1 MKNLDDEMTRLYSL
15 RRFGIKQG
23 LSRITGLLEEMGNPH
38 LEYNVVH
45 VGGTNGK
52 GSVCRILGSILEEA
66 GYITGVYTSPHLSHL
81 RERIVVNDM
90 EINDDELYRL
100 IEEVLS
106 LVEKSRDK
114 PTFFE
119 VTTAIAFEYFR
130 RKKVDVAVVEVGLGG
145 RLDATN
151 VVQPQLTVLTSIS
164 IDHGNILGGT
174 IDKIAEEKA
183 GILKEGV
190 PLITS
195 AREKALDIVRGV
207 AKEKNVDVT
216 VVDKNSWRRLE
227 KNDNGQRFVV
237 HGLIKDY
244 DVETSLL
251 GLYQGENVA
260 VAVTSAEKLQ
270 MNGFFLPEGSIE
282 RGVMLAENPGR
293 MEVVS
298 NNPTMVLDGAH
309 NPAAMNA
316 LVETLLNDFEYNR
329 LIVVLGMLG
338 DKDVNS
344 MVKTI
349 AKHSSH
355 IIATQPKNERAC
367 NANLIAEYIRK
378 DKAGCKVEVIPNV
391 EDAVKRVKKVAQGDD
406 LVCITGSLYTVGEAR
421 DVLF

>member
-1 MKNLDDEMTRLYSL
+1 MKNLEDEMTRLYSL
-15 RRFGIKQG
+15 RSFGIKPG
-23 LSRITGLLEEMGNPH
+23 LSRIMGLLEEMGNPH

-66 GYITGVYTSPHLSHL
+66 GYVTGVYTSPHLSHL
-81 RERIVVNDM
+81 RERIVVNDV
-90 EINDDELYRL
+90 EINDDELHRL

-174 IDKIAEEKA
+174 IEEIAEEKA

-195 AREKALDIVRGV
+195 AREKALGIIRGV

-227 KNDNGQRFVV
+227 KNENGQRFVV

-260 VAVTSAEKLQ
+260 VAVISAEKLQ

-282 RGVMLAENPGR
+282 KGVMLAENPGR

-298 NNPTMVLDGAH
+298 NNPTIVLDGAH
-309 NPAAMNA
+309 NPAAMDA

-329 LIVVLGMLG
+329 LIVVLGILG
-338 DKDVNS
+338 DKDVES

-367 NANLIAEYIRK
+367 NANLIAEYIRE

-391 EDAVKRVKKVAQGDD
+391 EDAVKRVKRVAQGDD